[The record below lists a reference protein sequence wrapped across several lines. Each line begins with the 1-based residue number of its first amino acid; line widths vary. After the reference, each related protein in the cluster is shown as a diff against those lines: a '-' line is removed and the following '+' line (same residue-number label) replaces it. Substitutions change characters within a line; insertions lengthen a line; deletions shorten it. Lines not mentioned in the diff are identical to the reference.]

1 MAIPQILSVGKDR
14 TLMASRTL
22 ILRGAGYRVEEA
34 YSVDKAIKLVEA
46 DSIDATLICHT
57 VPRPERQLLVAVI
70 REKRR
75 LMPVLCIR
83 SYAYE
88 APPSTCIAVE
98 NEPANLLDAVRL
110 AIKQP
115 ESTA

>member
-1 MAIPQILSVGKDR
+1 
-14 TLMASRTL
+14 MASRTL
-22 ILRGAGYRVEEA
+22 VLRGGGYAVEEVH
-34 YSVDKAIKLVEA
+34 SLDKAITLVEA

-57 VPRPERQLLVAVI
+57 VARPERHLLVAVI

-83 SYAYE
+83 SYVYE
-88 APPSTCIAVE
+88 ETPRTCIAVD
-98 NEPANLLDAVRL
+98 NEPANLLGAIRL

-115 ESTA
+115 ESAV